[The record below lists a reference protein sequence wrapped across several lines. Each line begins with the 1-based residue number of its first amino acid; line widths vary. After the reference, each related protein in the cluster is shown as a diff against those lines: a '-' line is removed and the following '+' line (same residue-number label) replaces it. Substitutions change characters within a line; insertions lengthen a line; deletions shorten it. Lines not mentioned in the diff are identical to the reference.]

1 MLKPAILYKEELIK
15 KYQNTWFDEDYKYYH
30 SSYERTPN
38 IEADTW
44 NYIQFVSVNDSN
56 EVIGYLRANIAR
68 TNMSIS
74 SLGIINF
81 SDDILTF
88 GRDLHEFLEFL
99 LDVKKFNKI
108 NFNVVVGNP
117 IEKSYDLLIKK
128 YNGRVVGFYE
138 KDYLINN
145 EFHDS
150 KIYEITRENYLE
162 SKKNKK

>member
-1 MLKPAILYKEELIK
+1 
-15 KYQNTWFDEDYKYYH
+15 
-30 SSYERTPN
+30 
-38 IEADTW
+38 
-44 NYIQFVSVNDSN
+44 
-56 EVIGYLRANIAR
+56 
-68 TNMSIS
+68 MSIS

-128 YNGRVVGFYE
+128 YNGRIVGFYE